1 MHLHLHENNF
11 INILF
16 IDFLNIF
23 ECLLP
28 VIFHNTELLL
38 KQIKENVSLTVT
50 STLLNTIITFDILHV
65 TLSL

>member
-1 MHLHLHENNF
+1 MPLHLHENNF

-16 IDFLNIF
+16 IDFFNIF

-28 VIFHNTELLL
+28 LILHNTKLLL